1 MSVAAVRTNLHG
13 RLSLLG
19 ASVGGLKE
27 GEMREEMW
35 DTYLPLSEIPWPPP
49 S

>member
-1 MSVAAVRTNLHG
+1 MAAVLTNFDG
-13 RLSLLG
+13 RLSLLW

-27 GEMREEMW
+27 IEVSEEVW
-35 DTYLPLSEIPWPPP
+35 DTYLPLSETTWLAP